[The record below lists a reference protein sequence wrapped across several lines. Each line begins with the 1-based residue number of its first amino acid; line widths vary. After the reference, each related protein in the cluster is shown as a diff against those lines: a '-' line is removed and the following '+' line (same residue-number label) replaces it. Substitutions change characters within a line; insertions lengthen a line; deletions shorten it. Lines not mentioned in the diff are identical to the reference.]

1 MDFSLSEEQ
10 QEVRDLARKILEDRC
25 THERLKQVEASEE
38 GVDLELWREL
48 ARSNLL
54 GVGLPEA
61 FGGSDLGFFTTCLLL
76 EELGRTVAQVPA
88 LATLVMGALPIARFG
103 SQAQQQ
109 RWLPGVVRGEVILS
123 AALLE
128 AGSDEPARPTT
139 GFRAAGSGFL
149 LDGVKICVPAAH
161 LAQRMLVSARCADG
175 IVAAFLVDPSAAGVR
190 LEPQHTTNHERHSQ
204 LTLSSVRVGAD
215 DVLGELAKGAATV
228 QWIAERATAGLCALQ
243 LGVSE
248 RALRMTATY
257 AANRVQFERPIGSF
271 QAVHTRAAD
280 AFIDVEAMRL
290 TSWLAAWRL
299 SQELPASDEVA
310 VAKYWAAEGGQF
322 VGYAAQHLHGGI
334 GIDVD
339 YPLHR
344 YYRWAKQLE
353 LTLGSAPVQLARIG
367 ARMARE
373 AAPTGL

>member
-10 QEVRDLARKILEDRC
+10 QEVRNLARKILEDRC
-25 THERLKQVEASEE
+25 THERLKQVESGAP

-48 ARSNLL
+48 ARANLL
-54 GVGLPEA
+54 GVGLPESV
-61 FGGSDLGFFTTCLLL
+61 GGSGLGFFTTCLLL
-76 EELGRTVAQVPA
+76 EELGRTVAQLPA
-88 LATLVMGALPIARFG
+88 LATLVLGALPIARFG
-103 SQAQQQ
+103 SDAQQK
-109 RWLPGVVRGEVILS
+109 RWLPGVVSGDVILS
-123 AALLE
+123 AALVE
-128 AGSDEPARPTT
+128 AGNDEPARPATT
-139 GFRAAGSGFL
+139 FRPDGGGFA
-149 LDGVKICVPAAH
+149 LDGVKWLVPAAA
-161 LAQRMLVSARCADG
+161 LAQRILVPARGPDG
-175 IVAAFLVDPSAAGVR
+175 RTAVFLVDPAAPGATLTPLSTTN
-190 LEPQHTTNHERHSQ
+190 LEPHAQ
-204 LTLSSVRVGAD
+204 LTLHATRVAAD
-215 DVLGELAKGAATV
+215 DVLGTLAQGAE
-228 QWIAERATAGLCALQ
+228 IASWLADRATAGVCALQ
-243 LGVSE
+243 LGVSD
-248 RALRMTATY
+248 RALRMTAAY
-257 AANRVQFERPIGSF
+257 AASRVQFERPIGSF

-290 TSWLAAWRL
+290 TAWLAAWRL
-299 SQELPASDEVA
+299 DQELPAADEIA

-373 AAPTGL
+373 AAPPAY

>member
-10 QEVRDLARKILEDRC
+10 QEVRNLARKILEDRC
-25 THERLKQVEASEE
+25 THERLKQVEASAE

-48 ARSNLL
+48 ARANLL

-76 EELGRTVAQVPA
+76 EEIGRAVAPVPA
-88 LATLVMGALPIARFG
+88 LATLVMAALPIARFG

-109 RWLPGVVRGEVILS
+109 RWLPGVVSGEVILS
-123 AALLE
+123 AGLLE
-128 AGSDEPARPTT
+128 AGSEEPARPATA
-139 GFRAAGSGFL
+139 FRAVSGGFL
-149 LDGVKICVPAAH
+149 LDGVKLCVPAAH
-161 LAQRMLVSARCADG
+161 LAQRVLVPARGADG
-175 IVAAFLVDPSAAGVR
+175 QVGAFLVDPKAPGVL
-190 LEPQHTTNHERHSQ
+190 LEPQRTTNRERHFQ
-204 LTLSSVRVGAD
+204 LTLSSARVGEED
-215 DVLGELAKGAATV
+215 RLGGLAQGAGIV
-228 QWIAERATAGLCALQ
+228 EWIVERATAAGCALQ
-243 LGVSE
+243 LGVSD

-257 AANRVQFERPIGSF
+257 AASRVQFERPIGSF

-344 YYRWAKQLE
+344 YYLWAKQLE

-373 AAPTGL
+373 TVPAGL

>member
-25 THERLKQVEASEE
+25 TQERLRAVEASAD
-38 GVDLELWREL
+38 GVDLELWRDL

-76 EELGRTVAQVPA
+76 EEIGRTVAPLPG

-103 SQAQQQ
+103 SPAQQQ
-109 RWLPGVVRGEVILS
+109 RWLPGVVGGELILS
-123 AALLE
+123 AGLQE
-128 AGSDEPARPTT
+128 AGSEEPARPAVA
-139 GFRAAGSGFL
+139 FRAAPGGFV

-161 LAQRMLVSARCADG
+161 LAQRVLVPARGADG
-175 IVAAFLVDPSAAGVR
+175 QVGAFLVDPRGAGVQ
-190 LEPQHTTNHERHSQ
+190 LEPQQTTNRERHFQ
-204 LTLSSVRVGAD
+204 LTLSSARVPAEDQLGGVAQGA
-215 DVLGELAKGAATV
+215 EIV
-228 QWIAERATAGLCALQ
+228 QWIADRATAGACALQ
-243 LGVSE
+243 LGVSD
-248 RALRMTATY
+248 RALRMTASY
-257 AANRVQFERPIGSF
+257 AATRVQFERPIGSF

-290 TSWLAAWRL
+290 TTWLAAWRL
-299 SQELPASDEVA
+299 GQELPVSDEVA

-344 YYRWAKQLE
+344 YYLWAKQLE

-367 ARMARE
+367 ARMARDP
-373 AAPTGL
+373 APAGA

>member
-10 QEVRDLARKILEDRC
+10 QEVRDLARKILEDRS
-25 THERLKQVEASEE
+25 THERLRQVEASAE

-48 ARSNLL
+48 ARANLL
-54 GVGLPEA
+54 GVGLPEK
-61 FGGSDLGFFTTCLLL
+61 FGGSDLGFFTLCLLL
-76 EELGRTVAQVPA
+76 EELGRSVAQVPA

-103 SQAQQQ
+103 SDAQQQ
-109 RWLPGVVRGEVILS
+109 RFLPGVVSGELILS

-128 AGSDEPARPTT
+128 AGSEDPARPATT
-139 GFRAAGSGFL
+139 FRAADGGYV
-149 LDGVKICVPAAH
+149 LDGVKLMVPAAQ
-161 LAQRMLVSARCADG
+161 LAQRILVPARGAEG
-175 IVAAFLVDPSAAGVR
+175 RVSVFLVDPHAPGVT
-190 LEPQHTTNHERHSQ
+190 LLPLATTNFERHAQ
-204 LTLSSVRVGAD
+204 LTLASVRVPAD
-215 DVLGELAKGAATV
+215 DVLGTLTQGPEIV
-228 QWIAERATAGLCALQ
+228 QWLTERVTAGLCALQ
-243 LGVSE
+243 LGVSD

-257 AANRVQFERPIGSF
+257 AASRVQFERPIGSF

-290 TSWLAAWRL
+290 TCWLAAWRL
-299 SQELPASDEVA
+299 AEELPATDAVEVA
-310 VAKYWAAEGGQF
+310 KFWAAEGGQF

-373 AAPTGL
+373 AAPPAA

>member
-25 THERLKQVEASEE
+25 TPDRLKQVEASAE
-38 GVDLELWREL
+38 GVDLELWGDL

-54 GVGLPEA
+54 GVGLPER

-76 EELGRTVAQVPA
+76 EEIGRTVAPVPA
-88 LATLVMGALPIARFG
+88 LSTLVMAALPIARFG
-103 SQAQQQ
+103 SPEQQQ
-109 RWLPGVVRGEVILS
+109 RWLPGVVNGEIVLS
-123 AALLE
+123 AGLHE
-128 AGSDEPARPTT
+128 AGNDEPARPATS
-139 GFRAAGSGFL
+139 FRAVSGGYQI
-149 LDGVKICVPAAH
+149 DGVKLCVPAAH
-161 LAQRMLVSARCADG
+161 LAQRVLVPARRADG
-175 IVAAFLVDPSAAGVR
+175 QVGAFLVDPASSGVK
-190 LEPQHTTNHERHSQ
+190 LEPQRTTNRERHFQ
-204 LTLSSVRVGAD
+204 LTLASVRVGD
-215 DVLGELAKGAATV
+215 EDRLGAADQGAEVV
-228 QWIAERATAGLCALQ
+228 QWIADRATAATCALQ
-243 LGVSE
+243 LGVSD

-257 AANRVQFERPIGSF
+257 AASRVQFERPIGSF

-344 YYRWAKQLE
+344 YYLWAKQLE

-373 AAPTGL
+373 AVPAER

>member
-10 QEVRDLARKILEDRC
+10 QEVRELARKILEDRC
-25 THERLKQVEASEE
+25 TQEQLRAVEASED
-38 GVDLELWREL
+38 GVDLDLWRDL
-48 ARSNLL
+48 ARANLL

-76 EELGRTVAQVPA
+76 EEIGRTVAPVPA
-88 LATLVMGALPIARFG
+88 LATLVMGALPVARFG
-103 SQAQQQ
+103 SPEQKQ
-109 RWLPGVVRGEVILS
+109 RWLPGVVSGEVILS
-123 AALLE
+123 AGLQE
-128 AGSDEPARPTT
+128 AGSDEPARPLTR
-139 GFRAAGSGFL
+139 FRASEGGFL
-149 LDGVKICVPAAH
+149 LDGVKICVPAAR
-161 LAQRMLVSARCADG
+161 LAQRVLVPARGADG
-175 IVAAFLVDPSAAGVR
+175 QVGGFLVDPRGPGVR
-190 LEPQHTTNHERHSQ
+190 LELQNTTNRERQFQ
-204 LTLSSVRVGAD
+204 LTLASARVAAEDLLGDLARGA
-215 DVLGELAKGAATV
+215 EIV
-228 QWIAERATAGLCALQ
+228 QWIADRATAATCAIQ
-243 LGVSE
+243 LGVSD
-248 RALRMTATY
+248 RALRMTASY
-257 AANRVQFERPIGSF
+257 AASRVQFERPIGSF

-299 SQELPASDEVA
+299 SEEMPADDEVA

-344 YYRWAKQLE
+344 YYLWAKQLE

-367 ARMARE
+367 ARMARDP
-373 AAPTGL
+373 APSGS

>member
-25 THERLKQVEASEE
+25 TQDRLRAIEASAD
-38 GVDLELWREL
+38 GVDLDLWRDL
-48 ARSNLL
+48 ARANLL

-76 EELGRTVAQVPA
+76 EEIGRAVAPVPA
-88 LATLVMGALPIARFG
+88 LATLVMAALPIARFG
-103 SQAQQQ
+103 SPAQQQ
-109 RWLPGVVRGEVILS
+109 RWLPGVVSGELILS
-123 AALLE
+123 AGLLE
-128 AGSDEPARPTT
+128 AGSEEPARPAVA
-139 GFRAAGSGFL
+139 FRAASGGFL

-161 LAQRMLVSARCADG
+161 LAQRVLVPARGADG
-175 IVAAFLVDPSAAGVR
+175 QVGAFLVDPGGPGVQ
-190 LEPQHTTNHERHSQ
+190 LEPQQTTNRERHFQ
-204 LTLSSVRVGAD
+204 LTLSSARVPAEDLLGGLAQGA
-215 DVLGELAKGAATV
+215 EIV
-228 QWIAERATAGLCALQ
+228 QWIADRATAGACAIQ
-243 LGVSE
+243 LGVSD
-248 RALRMTATY
+248 RALRMTASY
-257 AANRVQFERPIGSF
+257 AATRVQFERPIGSF

-290 TSWLAAWRL
+290 TTGLAAWRL
-299 SQELPASDEVA
+299 AEELPASDEVA

-344 YYRWAKQLE
+344 YYLWAKQLE

-373 AAPTGL
+373 AAPAGL